1 MNTMHFTHQDTPVG
15 SILLLQFG
23 EKLYLSEFSEFV
35 STDRIRKFR
44 KSFNAL
50 SVHGNTPLI
59 DEAIR
64 QIEEYFSGSRKRF
77 SLPLELTGTD
87 FQKAVWREVSRIP
100 YGETVSYRSIA
111 ENIGKPKAVRAV
123 ANAVGANPFPI
134 IIPCHRVIPSDGSEG
149 VIPVPPV
156 PSISFLNLRREPDNN
171 KTEALL
177 SQEGDPSRTTLLDNN
192 LLTQC

>member
-149 VIPVPPV
+149 GYSGPAGAKH
-156 PSISFLNLRREPDNN
+156 FLLELE
-171 KTEALL
+171 K
-177 SQEGDPSRTTLLDNN
+177 RTG
-192 LLTQC
+192 QQ